1 MTQNENTILIEGE
14 YKFEKNFIKQL
25 FEDKLVFILNG
36 KNKID
41 EWKLRFKELN
51 MTKEEIES
59 EDWNEE
65 NKGPILKKEVDRIYT
80 YIQVFF
86 QELLKVNNFSFLV
99 GAGCSIPF
107 GSKSVRNIEDL
118 EFDLESP
125 EIRELYDKLKQL
137 FIDISEQKDFESF
150 LSFLFTLK
158 SVYRYKDKALEFKIE
173 NLDKLGILIKELK
186 KIFITNYCNPPYPD
200 FIIESYAD
208 LKESNKVY
216 SVHQEFLRKIL
227 ARPYPLR
234 RPNIF
239 TLNYDLMFEKA
250 MDKMGIIYIDG
261 FIGTTE
267 RSFRPES
274 YTFDFYYPATT
285 TEGKVSRLD
294 KVIHLYK
301 LHGSIDWVKV
311 PRTPSNIFGI
321 AKKDP
326 DYQEN
331 YGDVLI
337 YPTPMKEGETLGFPY
352 SELIRRFASIIQQ
365 PQSVLITIGYSFNDE
380 HINRIIWEA
389 LSIPSFNL
397 VIVAYS
403 KNGIEKIKEKFT
415 SSDEVLDT
423 RITFIAGEPF
433 GDFRNF
439 TQKLLPDIS
448 QLKIEEH
455 IKKILERL
463 FQEDKNILSRE
474 NENER

>member
-1 MTQNENTILIEGE
+1 MSQNGNTTSTEDKYI
-14 YKFEKNFIKQL
+14 FEKNFVKQL
-25 FEDKLVFILNG
+25 FEDKLVFIING

-41 EWKLRFKELN
+41 EWKLQLKEL
-51 MTKEEIES
+51 KDKIES

-65 NKGPILKKEVDRIYT
+65 KEGPILKREVDKIYT

-107 GSKSVRNIEDL
+107 GSKSIRNIEDL
-118 EFDLESP
+118 QFNSESS
-125 EIRELYDKLKQL
+125 EIRELYDSLKQL
-137 FIDISEQKDFESF
+137 FIEINEEKDFESF

-158 SVYRYKDKALEFKIE
+158 SAWRYKDKVFEFKIE
-173 NLDKLGILIKELK
+173 NIDKLDILIKELK
-186 KIFITNYCNPPYPD
+186 KVFIEKYCDPPYPNS
-200 FIIESYAD
+200 ESMIYSD
-208 LKESNKVY
+208 LKESHKLY

-267 RSFRPES
+267 RAFRPES

-301 LHGSIDWVKV
+301 LHGSIDWVKS

-321 AKKDP
+321 TKKNP
-326 DYQEN
+326 KYQEN

-352 SELIRRFASIIQQ
+352 SELIRRFANIIQQ

-389 LSIPSFNL
+389 FSIPSFNL
-397 VIVAYS
+397 VIVSYS
-403 KNGIEKIKEKFT
+403 KNGIEKIKEKFKN
-415 SSDEVLDT
+415 SEGILDT
-423 RITFIAGEPF
+423 RVTFIAGEPF

-439 TQKLLPDIS
+439 TERLLPDVS
-448 QLKIEEH
+448 QLKIEEN
-455 IKKILERL
+455 IKKTLERL
-463 FQEDKNILSRE
+463 FHEDKNTIHKE
-474 NENER
+474 DENER